1 MGSVW
6 APKKESME
14 QKFIYTLHFH
24 TSLKAVDF
32 FQQLCEFFVPKEK
45 NNLFFFLLDTFPNTI
60 TQFSTTH
67 VLFYF

>member
-14 QKFIYTLHFH
+14 QKFIYTLHFYP
-24 TSLKAVDF
+24 SLKAVDF